1 MRRREVLALFAGAA
15 AWPRVTRAQAAKVWR
30 IGQVTV
36 GAGVALQPLLPRHLA
51 SLGYADGQ
59 AVTFVDRA
67 APPAQVREVIRELRP
82 QIDLLAV
89 WSTIGAVAA
98 KDAAPDM
105 PTVFLSVGD
114 PVRIGLV
121 KSLAQPGGHM
131 TGITFEAT
139 METYGKR
146 LQILKQIVPDLK
158 RVAVLRTIG
167 DANVA
172 PAMAALEEAAGRIEL
187 SLLTFDF
194 ASTDELA
201 TVFQAMRPAGAEA
214 LLVVAGAQTFV
225 NGDAI
230 AKLALANRLPSSH
243 GFRETVMAGGL
254 LSIGPDFAE
263 MARQAAVMIT
273 KIMGGAKP
281 ADLPVEQPT
290 KYTLA
295 INAQTAQALNLTIPS
310 GLLASADEVIE

>member
-1 MRRREVLALFAGAA
+1 MRRREFIAGLAGAA
-15 AWPRVTRAQAAKVWR
+15 ASPSVTRAQGAKVWR
-30 IGQVTV
+30 IGHVTV
-36 GAGVALQPLLPRHLA
+36 GPSSALQPLLQRHLA
-51 SLGYADGQ
+51 SLGYAET
-59 AVTFVDRA
+59 VTFLNRA
-67 APPAQVREVIRELRP
+67 APPAQVRDIIRELRP

-98 KDAAPDM
+98 KEAAPDV

-146 LQILKQIVPDLK
+146 LQILKQIVPELK
-158 RVAVLRTIG
+158 RVAVLRTVG
-167 DANVA
+167 DPNVA
-172 PAMAALEEAAGRIEL
+172 PAMAALEEAAGRTEL

-194 ASTDELA
+194 SSTDELA

-243 GFRETVMAGGL
+243 GFHETVMAGGL
-254 LSIGPDFAE
+254 LSIGPDSAE
-263 MARQAAVMIT
+263 IARQAAVMIT
-273 KIMGGAKP
+273 KIVRGAKP

-295 INAQTAQALNLTIPS
+295 INAKTAQTLNLTIPS